1 MVKKRIN
8 LKTQLIS
15 FICFLLLFPACAY
28 PVRYDGPYKGKII
41 DAETGAPIEG
51 VVVLGVWSKVAVSP
65 GGGVSSYYDAKET
78 LTDKNGE
85 FEIQGLGIKI
95 LSSVAPMNVLIFKS
109 GYQYIDGPW
118 ESHKYDGGLMKN
130 KAKVEGDRVI
140 FPIRKLTMEER
151 KKQLGPPAP
160 PDEAPKKRIELIL
173 KEINRDRAEQG
184 LDSIDVGR

>member
-1 MVKKRIN
+1 M
-8 LKTQLIS
+8 KTKLIS
-15 FICFLLLFPACAY
+15 FICFLFLFPACAY

-41 DAETGAPIEG
+41 DAETGTPIEG
-51 VVVLGVWSKVAVSP
+51 VVVLGVWSKVAISP

-78 LTDKNGE
+78 LSDKNGD

-95 LSSVAPMNVLIFKS
+95 LSSVTPMNVMIFKS

-118 ESHKYDGGLMKN
+118 ESHKYEGGLMKN

-151 KKQLGPPAP
+151 KKNGPPTP
-160 PDEAPKKRIELIL
+160 PSVPSGKMKTLS
-173 KEINRDRAEQG
+173 KEINTERITIG
-184 LDSIDVGR
+184 LSPIPIEESDK